1 MEETRIKEIIS
12 EAVQTNSI
20 TRITYQERE
29 ALGRKNKELT
39 GEDADILCSA
49 CLIRMCNKI
58 NILGYGEKKKKSKS
72 RRG

>member
-1 MEETRIKEIIS
+1 MEDRIKEIIS

-29 ALGRKNKELT
+29 ALGRIYKELT

-49 CLIRMCNKI
+49 CLIKMCNKI
-58 NILGYGEKKKKSKS
+58 KILSDGNKKQKGKS
-72 RRG
+72 RRK

>member
-29 ALGRKNKELT
+29 ALGRIYKELT

-49 CLIRMCNKI
+49 CLRKM
-58 NILGYGEKKKKSKS
+58 
-72 RRG
+72 